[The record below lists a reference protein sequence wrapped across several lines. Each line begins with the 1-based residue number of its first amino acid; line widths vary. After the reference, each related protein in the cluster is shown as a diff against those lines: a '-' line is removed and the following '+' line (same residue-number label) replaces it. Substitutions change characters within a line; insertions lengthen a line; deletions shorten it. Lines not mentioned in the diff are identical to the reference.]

1 MVYPTITIS
10 NDEAIVDIIDS
21 EFSLEP
27 IISLSSSNVEDSFEN
42 FFMLTMAFLN
52 QYRLG
57 YDDGYEDAACELDD
71 DEESIV

>member
-1 MVYPTITIS
+1 MIYPTITIL

-27 IISLSSSNVEDSFEN
+27 IISLSSSNVEDSFGN

-71 DEESIV
+71 GEESIV

>member
-1 MVYPTITIS
+1 MIYPTITIS
-10 NDEAIVDIIDS
+10 NDEAIIDIIDS
-21 EFSLEP
+21 EFSFEP
-27 IISLSSSNVEDSFEN
+27 IISLSSSNVEDSFGN

-57 YDDGYEDAACELDD
+57 YDDGYEDAACELDG

>member
-21 EFSLEP
+21 DFSFEP
-27 IISLSSSNVEDSFEN
+27 IISLSSSNVEDSFGN
-42 FFMLTMAFLN
+42 FFMFIMAFLN

>member
-21 EFSLEP
+21 NFSFEP
-27 IISLSSSNVEDSFEN
+27 IISLSSSNVKDSFGN
-42 FFMLTMAFLN
+42 FFMLTVALLN

-57 YDDGYEDAACELDD
+57 YEDGYEDAVCELDD
-71 DEESIV
+71 DELEEN

>member
-1 MVYPTITIS
+1 MIYPTITIS
-10 NDEAIVDIIDS
+10 NDEAIVDIIDL
-21 EFSLEP
+21 EFSPEP
-27 IISLSSSNVEDSFEN
+27 IISLSSSNVEDSFGN